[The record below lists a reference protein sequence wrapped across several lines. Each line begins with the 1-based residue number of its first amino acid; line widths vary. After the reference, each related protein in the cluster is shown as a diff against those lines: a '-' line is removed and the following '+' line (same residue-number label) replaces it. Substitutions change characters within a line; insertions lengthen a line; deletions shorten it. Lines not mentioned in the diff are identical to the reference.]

1 MRHVTLAAAL
11 AGGLALLAGCA
22 PPASTAFTPP
32 PVPPPRPEVIPK
44 PPVTGTPLAWQ
55 PGHWNWNGTGY
66 VWESGEYVAREGH
79 GTLFQPGYWQQTTA
93 GWQWVAPH
101 WL

>member
-1 MRHVTLAAAL
+1 MRHTTIAVAL

-22 PPASTAFTPP
+22 STTTAFTPP
-32 PVPPPRPEVIPK
+32 PVPPPRPEMIPK
-44 PPVTGTPLAWQ
+44 PPVTGTPLVWQ

-66 VWESGEYVAREGH
+66 VWEPGEYTAREGH
-79 GTLFQPGYWQQTTA
+79 GTMFQPGYWQQTPA
-93 GWQWVAPH
+93 GWQWVTPH